1 MAILIDF
8 SQVVL
13 SSCYVFS
20 EQLNKNQLA
29 QQSAEGGRKRAENI
43 IRHVI
48 LSQLLAIKKKF
59 GKSYGDLVICC
70 DAPFGKYWRKN
81 EFPYYK
87 ANRKKAR
94 EDSAL
99 DFGMIFDIAEHII
112 EDLEAFFPYKVVRV
126 VGAEA
131 DDVIGTIVQKAQY
144 FGNAEKFLIVSEDQD
159 YVQLQQYPNVAQYRP
174 RQKKMLVEKQPIAYL
189 QEKII
194 RGDKGD
200 GIPNV
205 LSEADTFVTGKKQ
218 KAVTK
223 DKLKGILDNF
233 VLYTEEGRYDDP
245 IFERMREN
253 QRLID
258 LGYIPNDLQEQIM
271 NDYNVTPK
279 GTAGTIFNYLMSHGC
294 TVLLQHVQ
302 EF

>member
-1 MAILIDF
+1 MAILVDF

-20 EQLNKNQLA
+20 EQLNKNNLA
-29 QQSAEGGRKRAENI
+29 QQSETEGRKRAENI

-48 LSQLLAIKKKF
+48 LSQLLALKKKF
-59 GKSYGDLVICC
+59 GKTYGDLVICC
-70 DAPFGKYWRKN
+70 DAPFGNYWRKDV
-81 EFPYYK
+81 FPYYK

-94 EDSAL
+94 DDSAL
-99 DFGMIFDIAEHII
+99 DFKMIFEISNNIVD
-112 EDLEAFFPYKVVRV
+112 DLQAFFPYKVVQV

-131 DDVIGTIVQKAQY
+131 DDVIGTIVQRSQV
-144 FGNAEKFLIVSEDQD
+144 FGNTEQFVIVSEDQD
-159 YVQLQQYPNVAQYRP
+159 YVQLQQYPDVAQFRP
-174 RQKKMLVEKQPIAYL
+174 RQKKMLVEEHPVAYL
-189 QEKII
+189 REKIV

-205 LSEADTFVTGKKQ
+205 FSDADSFVAGKKQ

-223 DKLKGILDNF
+223 DKLSGVLTNF
-233 VLYTEEGRYDDP
+233 NLYTDDHNINDP
-245 IFERMREN
+245 IVERVLEN

-258 LGYIPNDLQEQIM
+258 LGCIPDELQDQIM
-271 NDYNVTPK
+271 NAYAQEPK
-279 GTAGTIFNYLMSHGC
+279 GNRGSIFNYLMSHGC